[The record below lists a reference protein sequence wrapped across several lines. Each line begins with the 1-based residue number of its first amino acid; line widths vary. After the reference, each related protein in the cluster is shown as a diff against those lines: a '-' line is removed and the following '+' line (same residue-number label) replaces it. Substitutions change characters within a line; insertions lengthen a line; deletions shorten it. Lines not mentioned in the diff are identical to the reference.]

1 MAPFINKTARISPL
15 QPPCLA
21 FGSACTGWT
30 GFLSPWPQ
38 PSPPWTAPLS
48 MVTYRSSHPEG
59 QRDADAEL
67 APAEWPSGRVG
78 KPGLQAPSARAPP
91 APSGAA
97 PAHTLPP
104 PPGLTPFPSRR
115 CPRGWGSSL
124 AGHSEPRGS
133 NVPSP
138 PSSRPKTTPIG
149 PAATSKKQKTAQAH

>member
-78 KPGLQAPSARAPP
+78 KPGPAGAQRAGPTCSLGRGTCPHPP
-91 APSGAA
+91 AP
-97 PAHTLPP
+97 PRPHTLSLPAL
-104 PPGLTPFPSRR
+104 PPGLGFISGGPFGA
-115 CPRGWGSSL
+115 PRFKRSQSTELQAQDNADWSGSY
-124 AGHSEPRGS
+124 E
-133 NVPSP
+133 
-138 PSSRPKTTPIG
+138 
-149 PAATSKKQKTAQAH
+149 